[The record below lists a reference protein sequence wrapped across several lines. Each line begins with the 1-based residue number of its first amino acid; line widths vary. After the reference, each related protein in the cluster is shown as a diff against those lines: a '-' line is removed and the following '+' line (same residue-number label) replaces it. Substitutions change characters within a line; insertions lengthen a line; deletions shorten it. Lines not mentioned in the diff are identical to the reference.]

1 MLNAPALPI
10 YQETEIIT
18 SRLARDWLVII
29 EGWRQ
34 VKSVIETKLTSVTA

>member
-1 MLNAPALPI
+1 MNVPVLPL

-29 EGWRQ
+29 EGWRL